1 MSVVAP
7 AQNHQWKY
15 VATGDASSYAID
27 SDGSLWA
34 WGWNESGQLGIG
46 ESNQKVSV
54 PTKVGSDTD
63 WKSVFAG
70 QAYAFFLKKDGTL
83 WAVGANEKGVSGV
96 GDAAAHKTPSQIGT
110 DNHWSYVACSHFFGY
125 AALGIKSDGTL
136 WAWGEGENYALGTGK
151 SANLS
156 TPQQIGSDNDWA
168 SVAIGDSYTIALK
181 KDGSLWGWGFNDKGI
196 VFSTSD
202 LLVKTPTRLGADT
215 DWNKVF
221 AAATTAYG
229 IKKDGS
235 LWVWGYCDNNT
246 FGIDGDA
253 EGYIKVPTR
262 VTSIPEPVISITG
275 SDNSRVAAVGDLET
289 GLVTK
294 LYSWGTNADGA
305 LGNGTGVPADQT
317 NLIKYVSNPSP
328 VNLTGMNLV
337 QIASGVGYTL
347 ALSDNG
353 KIYGWGK
360 NRGGQ
365 LGNSVDETGMTFRST
380 PAEAAVPEPLGE
392 GIYKFD
398 SENIPSKVS
407 SAKTIILTGEWGT
420 ADFQKLSVAI
430 GNNTGFPPAGN
441 STIEEVDMSK
451 AKITPGTDL
460 NVPIGFSN
468 YGVFRGLKSLK
479 KVEMPLAEEAA
490 HFSNMKGAFQNCTKL
505 EAIDMT
511 GCTGVTKLTDTFFG
525 CENLKEVNLS
535 NCNSLGTSQPTEST
549 FDHCTGLETVIL
561 PASFTWSDYIFGSC
575 TSLRTIDWS
584 RYSSA
589 KAPQLED
596 QKLKD
601 YMFQYIDNL
610 KTIKLLV
617 PSAAYNSFMT
627 DSQWS
632 QLDIQTATSTGI
644 NCIRLKPINVIYTL
658 NGLRVDEKQVKHN
671 GVYIM
676 NGKKVMVRK

>member
-1 MSVVAP
+1 
-7 AQNHQWKY
+7 
-15 VATGDASSYAID
+15 
-27 SDGSLWA
+27 
-34 WGWNESGQLGIG
+34 
-46 ESNQKVSV
+46 
-54 PTKVGSDTD
+54 
-63 WKSVFAG
+63 
-70 QAYAFFLKKDGTL
+70 
-83 WAVGANEKGVSGV
+83 
-96 GDAAAHKTPSQIGT
+96 
-110 DNHWSYVACSHFFGY
+110 
-125 AALGIKSDGTL
+125 
-136 WAWGEGENYALGTGK
+136 
-151 SANLS
+151 
-156 TPQQIGSDNDWA
+156 
-168 SVAIGDSYTIALK
+168 
-181 KDGSLWGWGFNDKGI
+181 
-196 VFSTSD
+196 
-202 LLVKTPTRLGADT
+202 
-215 DWNKVF
+215 
-221 AAATTAYG
+221 
-229 IKKDGS
+229 
-235 LWVWGYCDNNT
+235 
-246 FGIDGDA
+246 
-253 EGYIKVPTR
+253 
-262 VTSIPEPVISITG
+262 
-275 SDNSRVAAVGDLET
+275 
-289 GLVTK
+289 
-294 LYSWGTNADGA
+294 
-305 LGNGTGVPADQT
+305 
-317 NLIKYVSNPSP
+317 
-328 VNLTGMNLV
+328 
-337 QIASGVGYTL
+337 
-347 ALSDNG
+347 
-353 KIYGWGK
+353 
-360 NRGGQ
+360 
-365 LGNSVDETGMTFRST
+365 
-380 PAEAAVPEPLGE
+380 
-392 GIYKFD
+392 
-398 SENIPSKVS
+398 
-407 SAKTIILTGEWGT
+407 
-420 ADFQKLSVAI
+420 
-430 GNNTGFPPAGN
+430 
-441 STIEEVDMSK
+441 
-451 AKITPGTDL
+451 
-460 NVPIGFSN
+460 
-468 YGVFRGLKSLK
+468 LK

>member
-1 MSVVAP
+1 M
-7 AQNHQWKY
+7 
-15 VATGDASSYAID
+15 
-27 SDGSLWA
+27 
-34 WGWNESGQLGIG
+34 
-46 ESNQKVSV
+46 
-54 PTKVGSDTD
+54 
-63 WKSVFAG
+63 
-70 QAYAFFLKKDGTL
+70 
-83 WAVGANEKGVSGV
+83 
-96 GDAAAHKTPSQIGT
+96 
-110 DNHWSYVACSHFFGY
+110 
-125 AALGIKSDGTL
+125 
-136 WAWGEGENYALGTGK
+136 
-151 SANLS
+151 
-156 TPQQIGSDNDWA
+156 
-168 SVAIGDSYTIALK
+168 
-181 KDGSLWGWGFNDKGI
+181 
-196 VFSTSD
+196 
-202 LLVKTPTRLGADT
+202 
-215 DWNKVF
+215 
-221 AAATTAYG
+221 
-229 IKKDGS
+229 
-235 LWVWGYCDNNT
+235 
-246 FGIDGDA
+246 
-253 EGYIKVPTR
+253 
-262 VTSIPEPVISITG
+262 
-275 SDNSRVAAVGDLET
+275 AAVGDLET

-658 NGLRVDEKQVKHN
+658 NGLRVDGKQVKHN